1 MSERQTS
8 VGPRPQGHRAA
19 PRTASGHVIPG
30 IAAYGRK
37 TRPEMIEAFRRHYQR
52 QLEEAQ
58 AALAL
63 TDEQLIVKTYVGA
76 WARKGEKEVTE

>member
-8 VGPRPQGHRAA
+8 IGPRPQGHR
-19 PRTASGHVIPG
+19 TASGNVIPG
-30 IAAYGRK
+30 ISVYGRE
-37 TRPEMIEAFRRHYQR
+37 TRPAMIERFRRHYQR

-63 TDEQLIVKTYVGA
+63 TDDQLIVKTYVGS